1 MGVAVAETAAI
12 DLVPSSPED
21 GGSALSDFL
30 SRSTVYEKAGSVIP
44 RDLLQFG
51 FLGSMVVIGT
61 GVLALVFP
69 SPESVHHGGFFL
81 LLGSQAADLVSFLHA
96 VAIPAIVCGV
106 ALLGLDVYLMRVPT
120 SEHWRAA
127 VVVQAVAGGAGG
139 TLCTLFLVL
148 LVLNLVIWMA
158 IIACAVMVVFVV
170 LAVLA
175 DG

>member
-1 MGVAVAETAAI
+1 MASTE
-12 DLVPSSPED
+12 LVPSVPED

-30 SRSTVYEKAGSVIP
+30 SRSTVYEKAGAVIP

-51 FLGSMVVIGT
+51 YFGSMVVIGT

-96 VAIPAIVCGV
+96 IAIPAIVCGL

-120 SEHWRAA
+120 SEHWRSA
-127 VVVQAVAGGAGG
+127 VVAQAAAGGVGG

-148 LVLNLVIWMA
+148 LLLNLMIWVLL
-158 IIACAVMVVFVV
+158 IACGVAVV
-170 LAVLA
+170 LLVVGVMA
-175 DG
+175 GGS